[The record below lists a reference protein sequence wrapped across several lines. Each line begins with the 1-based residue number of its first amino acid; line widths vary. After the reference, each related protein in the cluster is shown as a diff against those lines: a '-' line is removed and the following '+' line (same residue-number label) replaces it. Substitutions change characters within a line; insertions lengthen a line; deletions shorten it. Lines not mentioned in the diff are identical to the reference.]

1 MILQSPITITQSM
14 ISGYNVT
21 QDVPTWNSLTTYAK
35 DEKVI
40 VDGCG
45 CVVYQSLENNNIGN
59 NPTLTLGT
67 KWVKAGVSNYTAMF
81 DGSNSTQTVE
91 PNLIEFNLTLGSV
104 FSGCTIINVQAQSVE
119 ITVTD
124 PALGELYNETHEL
137 FIHKSTNHY
146 DWFFTVPTQIERIS
160 IDGLPP
166 APNATV
172 NVKLRNE
179 GLDVKV
185 GLIEFGYHY
194 FIGDCEWGGVKPE
207 LKSFSLI
214 NEDPFGNIDI
224 VKRLKKRD
232 ASYQVSV
239 PTGQLDEVISLIE
252 RFQDDPAVFIGTGDY
267 QGSIVRGIVES
278 FTPSYNSLTQS
289 AYTLK
294 IKGYT

>member
-1 MILQSPITITQSM
+1 M

-21 QDVPTWNSLTTYAK
+21 QDVPTWNSATTYSK
-35 DEKVI
+35 DAKVI

-45 CVVYQSLENNNIGN
+45 CVVYQSVDDNNIGN

-67 KWVKAGVSNYTAMF
+67 KWAKAGVSNYAAIF
-81 DGSNSTQTVE
+81 DGSNSTQTVKSD
-91 PNLIEFNLTLGSV
+91 LIEFTLTLGSV

-124 PALGELYNETHEL
+124 PVYGELYHETHDL
-137 FIHKSTNHY
+137 IINKASNHY
-146 DWFFTVPTQIERIS
+146 DWFFTTPTQLDRIS
-160 IDGLPP
+160 IESLPP
-166 APNATV
+166 APNAVV
-172 NVKLRNE
+172 NVKFRNE
-179 GLDVKV
+179 GSDVKV

-194 FIGDCEWGGVKPE
+194 FIGICEWGGVTPE
-207 LKSFSLI
+207 LKSFSVI
-214 NEDPFGNIDI
+214 NEDEFGNIDI

-239 PTGQLDEVISLIE
+239 QTGQLDEVISLIE
-252 RFQDDPAVFIGTGDY
+252 RFQDEPAVFIGTGDY

-278 FTPSYNSLTQS
+278 FTPSYNSLIES

-294 IKGYT
+294 IKGYA